1 MNENMAADHSGSAD
15 MTLSPEER
23 ASLQERYRNA
33 LAEVERLSHADD
45 RASGSADRT
54 AREAGRAMW
63 LAETERLRA
72 LLGEPMADA
81 IRESLEGRIVD
92 GA

>member
-1 MNENMAADHSGSAD
+1 
-15 MTLSPEER
+15 
-23 ASLQERYRNA
+23 
-33 LAEVERLSHADD
+33 
-45 RASGSADRT
+45 
-54 AREAGRAMW
+54 MW

-81 IRESLEGRIVD
+81 VRESLEGRIVD